1 MSRSILFCIA
11 LCALTAGPAAAQNA
25 RPDLALVPADGFF
38 FLQVRPAALW
48 NGELGTK
55 LRKDFPV
62 PAEEGRRELTPMFG
76 VSPDTVETAVFV
88 AATVESMSY
97 VIGGRQIRSKTYE
110 KKYYDKKDFD
120 FKDSPKSDDFK
131 DKRKFEDKPR
141 EIRKESPV
149 VFQDG
154 RKDFV
159 PKDAKNKDFDFKD
172 EKRPF
177 PGRDID
183 WKSKGENLMS
193 AAGMKVITTVKPF
206 DRRKLGDTF
215 LRGEIVERTVKGKT
229 YYVSSET
236 YPWALHFVDD
246 RTFVLASPPAFMEK
260 VLGNAGKAQPKG
272 ALTPALEL
280 AGKDHH
286 VVVGFNYNEPSAQ
299 QMKKELAREFR
310 RPYSS
315 EPVWAFI
322 PLLEVTGAFF
332 ALDLAKDTKLQAT
345 LSFTNADRAGK
356 AVEAVEDA
364 GHMIRLMLLGRMRNR
379 AQADIEDIDDPASVL
394 FLTQVI
400 KQLETGIR
408 RAKIE
413 QKDSVIEVVAQTKLD
428 VDALKAQAKAEAGAL
443 AGDDT
448 ARIARQRRVSQ
459 NNLKQIVIALHNH
472 HDVYKFFPAA
482 AICSKDNGNP
492 LLSWRVAI
500 LPFIEQDA
508 LFRQFKL
515 DEPWDSPHNIK
526 LLPMMPKTYA
536 PVGVKTKEPH
546 TTFYQALVGP
556 QAAFETRLDKNFLF
570 GARGI
575 RLFDATD
582 GTSNTIGVVE
592 AFEPVP
598 WTKPAELPYDAQKPS
613 PKIGGG
619 QFTDGF
625 HAAFLDGVVRF
636 LSKRIDE
643 ATLRAL
649 ITRNGGEV
657 IDLEKFERP

>member
-1 MSRSILFCIA
+1 MSRSIFFCIA
-11 LCALTAGPAAAQNA
+11 LSALSAGPAAAQNA

-38 FLQVRPAALW
+38 FLQVRPAELW

-55 LRKDFPV
+55 LRKDFPF

-131 DKRKFEDKPR
+131 DKRKFDDKPR
-141 EIRKESPV
+141 EIRKDSPV
-149 VFQDG
+149 VLQDKD
-154 RKDFV
+154 KDFG
-159 PKDAKNKDFDFKD
+159 FKD
-172 EKRPF
+172 KRDFEDKKPF
-177 PGRDID
+177 RNPEID

-193 AAGMKVITTVKPF
+193 AAGIKVITTLKPF

-236 YPWALHFVDD
+236 YPWALHFLDD

-260 VLGNAGKAQPKG
+260 VLGNAAKAQPKG
-272 ALTPALEL
+272 PLTPALEL
-280 AGKDHH
+280 ARKDHH
-286 VVVGFNYNEPSAQ
+286 VVVGFNYNEPSGQ

-322 PLLEVTGAFF
+322 PLLEIRAATFT
-332 ALDLAKDTKLQAT
+332 LDLAKDCKLQGALT
-345 LSFTNADRAGK
+345 FVNADRATK
-356 AVEAVEDA
+356 AVDAVEDA
-364 GHMIRLMLLGRMRNR
+364 GHMIRLHVLGRMRNR
-379 AQADIEDIDDPASVL
+379 AQADIEDSDNPASVL

-400 KQLETGIR
+400 KQLESGLR

-413 QKDSVIEVVAQTKLD
+413 QKDSDIHVSAQTKLD

-459 NNLKQIVIALHNH
+459 NNLKQIVIAMHNY
-472 HDVYKFFPAA
+472 HDVYKFLPAA

-508 LFRQFKL
+508 LYRQFKL

-598 WTKPAELPYDAQKPS
+598 WTKPAELPYDAQKPL

-619 QFTDGF
+619 QFADGF
-625 HAAFLDGVVRF
+625 HAAFMDGVVRF

-657 IDLEKFERP
+657 IELEKLERP